1 MSTLVPPKYYPA
13 DDISLPKKNRKTAK
27 PTKIRAS
34 LTPGTVCIILAGR
47 FRGKRVIA
55 LKQIDDT
62 YLISGPFKINGV
74 PLRRVNPAYLIATST
89 KIELPASL
97 SLEKFDTKYF
107 AREKTSKTKKSEAD
121 FFGDNKQKK
130 SPAASRVEDQK
141 TVDKDLLTAVKAVP
155 ELKAY
160 LGATFSLSKGDRPHL
175 YVTHCFINSSF
186 TNNSQDEVLRNV
198 FLGTVWGPILYLHYF
213 MQD

>member
-1 MSTLVPPKYYPA
+1 MSNLAPPKYYPA
-13 DDISLPKKNRKTAK
+13 DDSSLPKKTRKVAK
-27 PTKIRAS
+27 PTKLRAS

-47 FRGKRVIA
+47 FRGKRVVA

-62 YLISGPFKINGV
+62 VLISGPFKVNGV

-89 KIELPASL
+89 KIELPSSL
-97 SLEKFDTKYF
+97 SLEKYDTKYF
-107 AREKTSKTKKSEAD
+107 AREKAPKGKKSEGD

-141 TVDKDLLTAVKAVP
+141 TVDKELINVIKATP

-160 LGATFSLSKGDRPHL
+160 LASTFSLSKGDRPHL
-175 YVTHCFINSSF
+175 MKF
-186 TNNSQDEVLRNV
+186 
-198 FLGTVWGPILYLHYF
+198 
-213 MQD
+213 